1 MPACSANLMV
11 VYFCWPHV
19 LGYSCVVSDLTADH
33 KLHGRAC
40 HPIHLGLSSRYTILV
55 LEDPILVR
63 CCVLVDAICIE
74 LVLSFLCPSVCNCA
88 SLFECKA
95 HTING
100 YAFTKL
106 G

>member
-1 MPACSANLMV
+1 MD

-40 HPIHLGLSSRYTILV
+40 RGYRFIWDFLPGTLLV
-55 LEDPILVR
+55 LEAPILIR

-74 LVLSFLCPSVCNCA
+74 LVFSFLCPSVCNCA
-88 SLFECKA
+88 SPFECKA